1 MTILKITCNPIL
13 ELYLQKHS
21 IDYWKFFMDK
31 RLESFKLKI
40 SKTIN
45 WFKGKPGPKYS
56 QYRVLIIN
64 LSSHQLT
71 DKKYQ

>member
-1 MTILKITCNPIL
+1 
-13 ELYLQKHS
+13 
-21 IDYWKFFMDK
+21 MDK

-40 SKTIN
+40 SKIFN
-45 WFKGKPGPKYS
+45 WFKGKPGLKYS

>member
-1 MTILKITCNPIL
+1 
-13 ELYLQKHS
+13 
-21 IDYWKFFMDK
+21 MDK
-31 RLESFKLKI
+31 RLASFKLKI
-40 SKTIN
+40 SKTFN

-56 QYRVLIIN
+56 QYRVPIIN